1 MMNRRT
7 PQLRALQYAAG
18 RPTIWAM
25 RTSCVPPSRYK
36 GFSLIEVAVAVALLS
51 IATAFS
57 LPRVNRLASHALVI
71 APDAPHN
78 DAPGAYPQHP
88 APGAEAPSGAVKV
101 KLINLIRG
109 YPANGTGRVLIDW
122 GGFATTA
129 EPNFHALTKAEA
141 PSGEKCS
148 PSGDAPQSAKSAA
161 ARANLATNT
170 W

>member
-1 MMNRRT
+1 
-7 PQLRALQYAAG
+7 
-18 RPTIWAM
+18 M
-25 RTSCVPPSRYK
+25 RTNCVSRSRNK

-57 LPRVNRLASHALVI
+57 LPRNRLAIHAPV
-71 APDAPHN
+71 DAPHN
-78 DAPGAYPQHP
+78 DASSAYPQHL
-88 APGAEAPSGAVKV
+88 APGSEAPPAAVKV
-101 KLINLIRG
+101 KLINLLLG

-129 EPNFHALTKAEA
+129 EPNFHALTKADA
-141 PSGEKCS
+141 PSGRKYS

-161 ARANLATNT
+161 ARANLETNG

>member
-1 MMNRRT
+1 
-7 PQLRALQYAAG
+7 
-18 RPTIWAM
+18 M

-57 LPRVNRLASHALVI
+57 LPRVIRLARHAPVVAL
-71 APDAPHN
+71 DAPHN
-78 DAPGAYPQHP
+78 DAPGAYPRHS
-88 APGAEAPSGAVKV
+88 AVGAEVTSGAVRS

-109 YPANGTGRVLIDW
+109 YPANDTGRVLTDW
-122 GGFATTA
+122 GGFATA
-129 EPNFHALTKAEA
+129 GEPNFHALTKADA
-141 PSGEKCS
+141 LSGEKYS

-161 ARANLATNT
+161 ARTNLKTNG